1 MSLRRRLTLVLLL
14 TAAPLVGGLV
24 WLRAEMQQLAAVRAL
39 REITQ
44 FRVEGIG
51 KERCEAAPKEL
62 GRLLPP
68 PRERQPPP
76 AGMPLP
82 PAGEIGRPGGPGAPR
97 GEGIWGGR
105 VFPRGDGPPPF
116 IALRGGRPRPLEMY
130 AYDASFRPADPE
142 APAFPPSLRS
152 RLGAGVESAS
162 AVERQAGERYNL
174 IALRT
179 RWAEGACAFVLARWA
194 TPSRMPRETGFIA
207 SAVALCGALVAAVWI
222 AAGPV
227 IRRIRSLEREVRRA
241 AGSHYAEPVAVEGGD
256 EVAELARA
264 FNAAGAEVRAHVTQ
278 VERRE
283 EALRSF
289 LANTT
294 HDVMIPLTVLQGHLS
309 SMRRRLEEGGPIAA
323 ADVAA
328 ASEEASYL
336 GSLVHNL
343 GAAAKLDAGEGIV
356 RRDPVDLGALVER
369 VVERHRP
376 LAIPREVEIAFAVP
390 PDAAVLVLGDITLLE
405 QALGNIV
412 ANAVRYN
419 NSGGHVAVSLESPRS
434 SPGRF
439 QLRVV
444 DDGPGVSAE
453 ELPRLGE
460 RQFRGAAARAAR
472 QDGLGLGLHI
482 ARMVAER
489 HGFALAFSGPDSG
502 GLEVRLEGPLLSE
515 PRA

>member
-44 FRVEGIG
+44 FRVEAIG
-51 KERCEAAPKEL
+51 KERCEAAPQEL
-62 GRLLPP
+62 ERLGPRPFERAAPP
-68 PRERQPPP
+68 PGERGWP
-76 AGMPLP
+76 
-82 PAGEIGRPGGPGAPR
+82 APR
-97 GEGIWGGR
+97 D
-105 VFPRGDGPPPF
+105 FPRGDGPPPF
-116 IALRGGRPRPLEMY
+116 GALRGTRPRPPDMY
-130 AYDASFRPADPE
+130 AYDSAFQAADPA
-142 APAFPPSLRS
+142 APAFPSSLRS
-152 RLGAGVESAS
+152 RLGQGSDSAS
-162 AVERQAGERYNL
+162 AVERLAGERYHL

-179 RWAEGACAFVLARWA
+179 HWPDGRCAFVLARWSP
-194 TPSRMPRETGFIA
+194 PSRLPRESGFIA
-207 SAVALCGALVAAVWI
+207 SAIALCGVLVAAVWI
-222 AAGPV
+222 AAGSV
-227 IRRIRSLEREVRRA
+227 IRRIRALEREVRRA
-241 AGSHYAEPVAVEGGD
+241 AASRYAEPVAVEGGD
-256 EVAELARA
+256 EVASLARA

-278 VERRE
+278 VEQRE

-309 SMRRRLEEGGPIAA
+309 SMRRRLEEGGRVAA
-323 ADVAA
+323 MDIAA
-328 ASEEASYL
+328 ASEEAGYL

-376 LAIPREVEIAFAVP
+376 LAVPRDVEIVFAVP
-390 PDAAVLVLGDITLLE
+390 PDAPVRVLGDITLIE

-419 NSGGHVAVSLESPRS
+419 NAGGHVAVSLESPRS
-434 SPGRF
+434 APGCF

-444 DDGPGVSAE
+444 DDGPGVSPE

-460 RQFRGAAARAAR
+460 RQFRGEAARSAR

-482 ARMVAER
+482 ARVVAKR
-489 HGFALAFSGPDSG
+489 HGFALVFSSPEAG
-502 GLEVRLEGPLLSE
+502 GLEVRIEGPLLAE
-515 PRA
+515 PPA